1 MKQIKLS
8 YLVTGILL
16 LKILGLVKMFKDIDQ
31 EKRFFFFF
39 LKILSLNLKR
49 IFFVDLNSCLRLLL
63 EERITLDIIKIL
75 LNKGL
80 NKKVDQII
88 RRFES
93 FNSHFF
99 FSKRGVK
106 IM

>member
-39 LKILSLNLKR
+39 FK
-49 IFFVDLNSCLRLLL
+49 NS
-63 EERITLDIIKIL
+63 
-75 LNKGL
+75 
-80 NKKVDQII
+80 
-88 RRFES
+88 
-93 FNSHFF
+93 
-99 FSKRGVK
+99 
-106 IM
+106 

>member
-49 IFFVDLNSCLRLLL
+49 IFFVDLNMKFPNLYVPADF
-63 EERITLDIIKIL
+63 IDI
-75 LNKGL
+75 
-80 NKKVDQII
+80 KVI
-88 RRFES
+88 
-93 FNSHFF
+93 
-99 FSKRGVK
+99 
-106 IM
+106 